1 MLRHRKNKR
10 RGTLDRGRGKQR
22 ENSERI
28 AQKESRAGSSTM
40 WWLCIAV
47 FLLWMR
53 SGGCTEKANT
63 SDLIEYTAADFYEK
77 LHSGKMMFIYFEHQ
91 VSPTISL
98 FLVELEKSADALQD
112 YGVLVGKVNCN
123 KELVHTYC
131 TEERVP
137 HTAFLFRGGKEFLG
151 FDLDTVFDV
160 NSIVSEVLFAILRE
174 EVKYVHTDSDLLAME
189 KAARGKKDI
198 VLGYVSSLG
207 TQEHRSIM
215 ETAYVYGTKYQFILI
230 TGGPVLKHLG
240 VNEFTHSSRV
250 WFLHCRDRSGFTTP
264 MTSERCPLTL
274 MRKPLSTLSLHS
286 FLQLMEA
293 PLVSEVYDDPSSVQ
307 PPQFPYQQT
316 PQVFLFSRP
325 ATEHLDRDTATTLA
339 WRLRGL
345 ALLVLVHRQSPAVKT
360 PEEYNAAYRLNEKS
374 SEVEYLT
381 LHDLDEVM
389 DLVANQEKEE
399 EDDEEE
405 EEDKGVVDDEEDEE
419 EDSRFGKLD
428 DEVAASVYE
437 IRGDMTDMDS
447 ITQLTSDNFHTAV
460 AQSSLTV
467 TLFYLR
473 WDAVSMAFL
482 SSFIEVAE
490 RLAGFHQQGS
500 SVQMSAVDCGE
511 WTDLCA
517 AQPSSSLPMPFQPI
531 TSFPSVLLLRPKETA
546 QHYRGMLGIEAL
558 HRFIMMSHQ
567 AAPVL
572 LSTQEE
578 VTSFLQDVAHTEL
591 AGYKPDRVL
600 GLFKTQAH
608 TGVSLF
614 TEAAKSLRGEVL
626 TGLLTDGLAEK
637 WAAEHTAD
645 LPAVFVFPSW
655 RTHTHPSCLPVSTS
669 ADELLSHINT
679 ALLHPL
685 PELTVENLPSF
696 LSLGKALL
704 LLFVGEEE
712 DEIGRRQN
720 QALVEE
726 MRGVVESG
734 RGRMERYLAC
744 WIHLGRTPAGMSVL
758 GSYLGSMPPLPALV
772 LTHLPSGDEIYQYSA
787 NTPITAPSVLQW
799 LQRVEEGTESP
810 AGMLGDDNWPPA
822 VDFYDFLKIMDE
834 QEPDSAQQQTPDDE
848 EDVEDVNVEE
858 HVGVKETTNSFSTS
872 PTPNNNPKTHT
883 EL

>member
-1 MLRHRKNKR
+1 M
-10 RGTLDRGRGKQR
+10 
-22 ENSERI
+22 
-28 AQKESRAGSSTM
+28 M
-40 WWLCIAV
+40 WMCIVV

-63 SDLIEYTAADFYEK
+63 SDLVEYTATDFYEK

-131 TEERVP
+131 TEERAP

-151 FDLDTVFDV
+151 FDLETVFDV

-174 EVKYVHTDSDLLAME
+174 EVRYVHTDADLLAME

-198 VLGYVSSLG
+198 VLGYVRSLG
-207 TQEHRSIM
+207 TQEHRSMM
-215 ETAYVYGTKYQFILI
+215 ETAYVYGSKYQFILI
-230 TGGPVLKHLG
+230 TGGPVLKLLN
-240 VNEFTHSSRV
+240 VNELSHSSRV
-250 WFLHCRDRSGFTTP
+250 WVLHCRAHGGFMPP
-264 MTSERCPLTL
+264 MTSEHCPLTR

-307 PPQFPYQQT
+307 APQFPFQQT

-325 ATEHLDRDTATTLA
+325 ATAHLDLDTATTLA

-360 PEEYNAAYRLNEKS
+360 PDEYNAAYRLPEKT
-374 SEVEYLT
+374 SEVKYLT
-381 LHDLDEVM
+381 LHDLDDVLE
-389 DLVANQEKEE
+389 LFTNQEKEE
-399 EDDEEE
+399 E
-405 EEDKGVVDDEEDEE
+405 EDEE
-419 EDSRFGKLD
+419 EDEDEGVKEDSHLGTLD
-428 DEVAASVYE
+428 DEIAVSVYE
-437 IRGDMTDMDS
+437 NRGNLLDMDS
-447 ITQLTSDNFHTAV
+447 VAHLTSDSFHAAV

-467 TLFYLR
+467 ALFYLK
-473 WDAVSMAFL
+473 WDAVSVAFL

-490 RLAGFHQQGS
+490 RLADS
-500 SVQMSAVDCGE
+500 EVQMSVVDCGE

-517 AQPSSSLPMPFQPI
+517 AQPGSSLPIPFQPI
-531 TSFPSVLLLRPKETA
+531 AAFPSVLLLRPQESA
-546 QHYRGMLGIEAL
+546 QLYRGMLGTEAL
-558 HRFIMMSHQ
+558 HRFIMLSRS
-567 AAPVL
+567 ASPVL

-578 VTSFLQDVAHTEL
+578 VTSFLQEVPQPEFE
-591 AGYKPDRVL
+591 GYKPDRVL
-600 GLFKTQAH
+600 GLFKTQTHA
-608 TGVSLF
+608 GVPLF

-637 WAAEHTAD
+637 WAAEHIVD
-645 LPAVFVFPSW
+645 LPAVLVFPSW
-655 RTHTHPSCLPVSTS
+655 RTHTHPSTVPVSTS
-669 ADELLSHINT
+669 ADDLLSHINT

-726 MRGVVESG
+726 MRGVVELG
-734 RGRMERYLAC
+734 GGRMERYLAC

-772 LTHLPSGDEIYQYSA
+772 LTHLPSGGEIYQYPP
-787 NTPITAPSVLQW
+787 NTPIMAPSVLQW
-799 LQRVEEGTESP
+799 LQRIEDGTESP
-810 AGMLGDDNWPPA
+810 AGMLGEDSWPPA
-822 VDFYDFLKIMDE
+822 VDFYDFLKIMDM
-834 QEPDSAQQQTPDDE
+834 QEADSAQQQTPEEEEEVDE
-848 EDVEDVNVEE
+848 EEVNVEE
-858 HVGVKETTNSFSTS
+858 HVVVEKTTDSSSSS
-872 PTPNNNPKTHT
+872 PTRDNKPNTHS